1 MSGRFLGAAVTRLE
15 DSRLLAGKGQYVD
28 DINLPG
34 MLHAAFVRASF
45 AHGKVRG
52 IDTGNAVTMP
62 GVAAIYT
69 MADFGDIASGPMP
82 PMAPHPLLKT
92 PITYHPLADTE
103 ICHVGEA
110 VAIVLADNRANAED
124 AAAAVTLDIEYLPAV
139 SDAALACE
147 ANSPK
152 THSKHASNILAT
164 MKAGFGD
171 CARVFAK
178 SDHVLTEHFDIHRG
192 GCHSMEC
199 RGVVATIDLLT
210 DALTISTSSQS
221 P

>member
-1 MSGRFLGAAVTRLE
+1 MSGRFFGAAVTRLE
-15 DSRLLAGKGQYVD
+15 DARLLAGKGQFVD
-28 DINLPG
+28 DIDLPG

-45 AHGKVRG
+45 AHGRIRS
-52 IDTGNAVTMP
+52 IDTGDALAMP
-62 GVAAIYT
+62 GVVAIYT
-69 MADFGDIASGPMP
+69 MADFADIAHGPMP

-103 ICHVGEA
+103 IRHVGEA
-110 VAIVLADNRANAED
+110 IAIVLADNRANAED

-147 ANSPK
+147 PNSPK
-152 THSKHASNILAT
+152 THSQHASNIAAT

-171 CARVFAK
+171 CAEVFAK
-178 SDHVLTEHFDIHRG
+178 ADHVLTEHFDIHRG

-199 RGVVATIDLLT
+199 RGVVANIDLLT
-210 DALTISTSSQS
+210 TVV
-221 P
+221 